1 MLKKEI
7 RRECLQEVTAGFGI
21 GHMLLGTGEGIGL
34 GIGKGTEEDR
44 EMGFEVGREE
54 CTRALGIQGMIE
66 AGLLLTFQD
75 CPAGEARF
83 ERSFGLDDRYM
94 LGLQVLEAELQFGH
108 GMIEDGIG
116 R

>member
-7 RRECLQEVTAGFGI
+7 LRECLQEVTAGFGI
-21 GHMLLGTGEGIGL
+21 GHRQLGTGEGIG
-34 GIGKGTEEDR
+34 KGTEEGR

-54 CTRALGIQGMIE
+54 CMRALGIQGMIE

-83 ERSFGLDDRYM
+83 ERSFGLDDRCM
-94 LGLQVLEAELQFGH
+94 LDLQVSEAELQFGH
-108 GMIEDGIG
+108 DMIEDGIG